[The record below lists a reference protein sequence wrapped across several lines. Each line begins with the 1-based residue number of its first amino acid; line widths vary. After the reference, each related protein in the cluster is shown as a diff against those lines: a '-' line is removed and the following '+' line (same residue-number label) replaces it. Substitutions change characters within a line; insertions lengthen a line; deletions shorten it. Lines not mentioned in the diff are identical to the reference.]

1 VVTGKGLHSQGD
13 PVLHPNI
20 KNFLESNGHKIKTAK
35 DQGKIDVII
44 LI

>member
-1 VVTGKGLHSQGD
+1 MVTGKGLHSQGD

-20 KNFLESNGHKIKTAK
+20 KLFLESNGHKIRASK
-35 DQGKIDVII
+35 DQGKIDVTV